1 MACERKRKNVTS
13 RTWEHLKFD
22 SRKYVYRNTLER
34 AWKYHIALGLNVED
48 IVFRKILYDSI
59 YDVLENK
66 NGKIHWKEFLTEY
79 VNFINE
85 YHHYFELE
93 QIKEKLS
100 VWEEYRSSEVY
111 KNFIEHIRDVKRTD
125 TRLKIAINN
134 SLAFMHLKWGN
145 NWGERFI
152 DLEKK
157 LKLDT
162 VEKLWSKKA
171 VWFLV
176 DTLIFDAGKLYA
188 ETEGRDVV
196 YETKEQDAIRIYV
209 KRWYERTDIVD
220 EDFRLMCK
228 IYDNILTTLAGEIG
242 SVVIAESL
250 RRHTIMGLL
259 HIAEAARRYSKAA
272 KTLVGL
278 ASFLNGSVIGW
289 LGWQIFIEW
298 SFDEEIQRAL
308 RALLKYG
315 YYLLTGDSQ
324 IFEINRLSEG
334 DLEKAIK
341 IYAKLLITGEIT
353 GLERIELEKFW
364 ELATTK
370 QKEILYRVLVSITEA
385 RRVYN
390 QKKRLYEELNREM
403 FRAREITRRIEENEK
418 EISEYLKD
426 FDLKGLVDFVEKQNS
441 LMKYDI
447 RKIVESKVRYV
458 DLRGKEG
465 WLKTYEDNMKVYCKN
480 FCDECDLHLTIRW
493 GDTGYLIRDWGFTHF
508 LEEYDEDMY
517 WREAHLIK
525 DVKVKIGGDDIW
537 DIAKAANRYLQI
549 KKGENIKIL
558 LEDKLDKLRVRV
570 QKNCVS
576 IIKKRNYKKT
586 RTRIFLYDKIKFNY
600 ERGVIIFYNWYY
612 EHYWYF
618 VRRGGYTGIE
628 RSGKIQIGGGYKMWD
643 YEVFI
648 DDNRIGGKIGDRR
661 FEVKL
666 GENNIVKKR
675 KRSKIICYVT

>member
-1 MACERKRKNVTS
+1 M
-13 RTWEHLKFD
+13 KFD
-22 SRKYVYRNTLER
+22 SRKYVYRNILER
-34 AWKYHIALGLNVED
+34 AWKYYIALGLNVED

-59 YDVLENK
+59 YDVLENRY
-66 NGKIHWKEFLTEY
+66 GKIHWKEFLTEY

-85 YHHYFELE
+85 YHHYFESE
-93 QIKEKLS
+93 QVKEKLN

-125 TRLKIAINN
+125 IRLKIAINN
-134 SLAFMHLKWGN
+134 ALAFMHLRWGN
-145 NWGERFI
+145 NWGEKFI

-162 VEKLWSKKA
+162 IEKLWSKKA

-176 DTLIFDAGKLYA
+176 DTLIFDASKVYA

-278 ASFLNGSVIGW
+278 ASILNGSVIGW

-341 IYAKLLITGEIT
+341 IYAKLLIIGEIT

-390 QKKRLYEELNREM
+390 QKKRLYDELNKEM
-403 FRAREITRRIEENEK
+403 FRAREIYKNIK
-418 EISEYLKD
+418 ESEREVEDYIRN
-426 FDLKGLVDFVEKQNS
+426 FDLKGVEDFIERRNVG
-441 LMKYDI
+441 MKYDMM
-447 RKIVESKVRYV
+447 KIVDSKRRYIEM
-458 DLRGKEG
+458 LGKEG
-465 WLKTYEDNMKVYCKN
+465 KLYRVEDGLVTYCKPWVG
-480 FCDECDLHLTIRW
+480 ECDLHLTFRW
-493 GDTGYLIRDWGFTHF
+493 EDTGYLIRDVNYTHHM
-508 LEEYDEDMY
+508 EEYYEDMY
-517 WREAHLIK
+517 WRGAFLIK
-525 DVKVKIGGDDIW
+525 DVKVKIGEDDIW
-537 DIAKAANRYLQI
+537 DIVKAANRYLQI
-549 KKGENIKIL
+549 GKQENIRVL

-570 QKNCVS
+570 QKNCIS
-576 IIKKRNYKKT
+576 IIRKRNYK
-586 RTRIFLYDKIKFNY
+586 RTKKRIFIWDKIKFNY
-600 ERGVIIFYNWYY
+600 EKGVIIFYNWYY
-612 EHYWYF
+612 MYYRHF
-618 VRRGGYTGIE
+618 VRYGGYTHVEEG
-628 RSGKIQIGGGYKMWD
+628 GLIQEGGGYKLWE
-643 YEVFI
+643 YEIFV
-648 DDNRIGGKIGDRR
+648 DDNKIGGKLGDRK
-661 FEVKL
+661 FEVRL
-666 GENNIVKKR
+666 GENNIVKKSR
-675 KRSKIICYVT
+675 RSKIICYVT